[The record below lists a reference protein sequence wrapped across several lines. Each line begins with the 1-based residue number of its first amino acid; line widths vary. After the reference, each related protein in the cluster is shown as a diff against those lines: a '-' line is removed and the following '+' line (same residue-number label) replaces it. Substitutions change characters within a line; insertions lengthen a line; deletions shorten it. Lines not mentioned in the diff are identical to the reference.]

1 MITRT
6 SCFPALAGLLIAL
19 LALPLDSMAQGAQSA
34 GKVSNV
40 VPVVNVVR
48 GAQQVPAGAGTPVY
62 WQDAINT
69 GHMARARVA
78 LNDGS
83 ILNVGQ
89 DSNLSIV
96 KHDSSTQQTELELN
110 FGRVRSQAVH
120 LTKPGAS
127 FKIRTPTGVAG
138 VVGTDFFLAFEN
150 FVTNLQVFEGS
161 VQFCNLAGACVTVT
175 AGMMSQIRDPN
186 QPPDAPVS
194 IPTAAV
200 VEAHT
205 TTGFPAGSAATG
217 VMATHSVLMSTVM
230 VLTVVIPTA
239 VVATAVKTNT
249 CGCTTVIATS
259 PKK

>member
-1 MITRT
+1 MIRRT
-6 SCFPALAGLLIAL
+6 SYVPTLAALLIAS
-19 LALPLDSMAQGAQSA
+19 LAFPVNSMAQGAQSA
-34 GKVSNV
+34 GKITNV
-40 VPVVNVVR
+40 APVVNLVR
-48 GAQQVPAGAGTPVY
+48 GAQQVPAGSGSPVY
-62 WQDAINT
+62 WQDTINT

-96 KHDSSTQQTELELN
+96 KHDANTQQTDLELN

-138 VVGTDFFLAFEN
+138 VVGTDFYLAFEN

-161 VQFCNLAGACVTVT
+161 VQFCNLAGLCVTVT

-200 VEAHT
+200 MEAHT
-205 TTGFPAGSAATG
+205 TTGIQAGTATTS
-217 VMATHSVLMSTVM
+217 VVATHSVLMSTMM
-230 VLTVVIPTA
+230 VLTIVVPTA
-239 VVATAVKTNT
+239 VIATAVKTNT
-249 CGCTTVIATS
+249 CGCTTVVATA

>member
-1 MITRT
+1 MIKRT

-19 LALPLDSMAQGAQSA
+19 LAFPLDGMAQGAQSA

-48 GAQQVPAGAGTPVY
+48 GAQQLPAGAGMPVY
-62 WQDAINT
+62 WQDSINT

-96 KHDSSTQQTELELN
+96 KHDSSTQQTDLELN

-138 VVGTDFFLAFEN
+138 VVGTDFFLSFEN
-150 FVTNLQVFEGS
+150 FVSNLQVFEGS
-161 VQFCNLAGACVTVT
+161 VQFCNLAGVCVTVA

-186 QPPDAPVS
+186 QPPDAPTT
-194 IPTAAV
+194 IPTAEV

-205 TTGFPAGSAATG
+205 TTGLPAGTAATS
-217 VMATHSVLMSTVM
+217 VVATHSVLMSTLL
-230 VLTVVIPTA
+230 VLTIVVPTA

-249 CGCTTVIATS
+249 CGCTTVVATS